1 MASADSSLPAMMVSP
16 RGDEARN
23 VARRY
28 LASGLHLA
36 DKLHHRRRDTKG
48 RDLMRHPQEGS
59 RSVGVVHDEELL
71 AVTSATSIVLIPH
84 TAMLSRRWLTSGD
97 LSSTPTVRRGATCRS
112 GWDPDPRLGPTTTP
126 QHTLGNRRSLQRW
139 PGGSFVLDA
148 FIRRL
153 SAIAAL

>member
-28 LASGLHLA
+28 LAPGPHLA

-71 AVTSATSIVLIPH
+71 AVTSATSIGLIPRH
-84 TAMLSRRWLTSGD
+84 TVMLSRQWLTSGD
-97 LSSTPTVRRGATCRS
+97 VSSTQP
-112 GWDPDPRLGPTTTP
+112 
-126 QHTLGNRRSLQRW
+126 
-139 PGGSFVLDA
+139 FDA
-148 FIRRL
+148 AQL
-153 SAIAAL
+153 PLW